1 MVSSHSVATAFI
13 QPFIQKIF
21 QDSTFYVILSINH
34 SYIIGTV
41 LGLGI
46 HSKLGTGPTI
56 KEYIP

>member
-1 MVSSHSVATAFI
+1 MISSHSIATASI
-13 QPFIQKIF
+13 HPFVQKIF
-21 QDSTFYVILSINH
+21 QDSTLYVILSINH

-46 HSKLGTGPTI
+46 HSILGIGSTI